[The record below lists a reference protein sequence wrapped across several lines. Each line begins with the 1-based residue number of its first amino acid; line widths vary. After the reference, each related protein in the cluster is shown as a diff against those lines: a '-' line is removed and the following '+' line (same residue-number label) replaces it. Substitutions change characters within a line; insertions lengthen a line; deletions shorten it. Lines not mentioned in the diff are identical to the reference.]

1 MPVTIENRSDTR
13 VLLRLNSGQ
22 NWYLGPGEALDVEP
36 VEVKGNAWLQRL
48 EERRLIA
55 VDRGE
60 GGEDGPREGGQ
71 GQQGEQGEQ
80 EQPAA
85 SGEPLVEGQGALSA
99 EAATPVGP
107 EDEPPT
113 SPRPRRI
120 RPERGTQ

>member
-60 GGEDGPREGGQ
+60 DSDAEPRE
-71 GQQGEQGEQ
+71 GQQGE
-80 EQPAA
+80 PAA
-85 SGEPLVEGQGALSA
+85 SGEPPVEGQGALST
-99 EAATPVGP
+99 EAAAPVAP

-120 RPERGTQ
+120 RPERGSQ